1 MSQKHIGRD
10 SLGEIS
16 GPHGVLKY
24 RDISVGFVP
33 KDETASDAAVWGCR
47 PLKCVL
53 FGDMMESVDVSD
65 SKSDD
70 REVVWVRVPL
80 SPPRGY

>member
-1 MSQKHIGRD
+1 MLAASAR
-10 SLGEIS
+10 S
-16 GPHGVLKY
+16 GN
-24 RDISVGFVP
+24 R
-33 KDETASDAAVWGCR
+33 TSDAAVGVHT
-47 PLKCVL
+47 LKCVL

-80 SPPRGY
+80 SPPASQMVE